1 MKIGDL
7 VELSALGR
15 RAKWRAS
22 MHNLKG
28 IVTGRRPI
36 AQFWEVSWF
45 REGGKIWMQPM
56 DRKEIKHVRAPKK

>member
-1 MKIGDL
+1 VKVGDF

-15 RAKWRAS
+15 RANWCAS

-28 IVTGRRPI
+28 IVTGHRPV

-45 REGGKIWMQPM
+45 RENGKIRMQPM
-56 DRKEIKHVRAPKK
+56 DRKEIKHVRVSKK